1 MAFQTNTQSALN
13 NVAALVGLTQEKDD
27 SWKSQ
32 GFLNLYIPTKSGSRR
47 KVGTIFLKESRATDK
62 QLLDAFKRDPEA
74 TMKKLMSVM
83 ELEFNTAEG
92 SEDLLDL

>member
-1 MAFQTNTQSALN
+1 MAFQTNAQTALN
-13 NVAALVGLTQEKDD
+13 NVASLMGASQEKDD

-47 KVGTIFLKESRATDK
+47 KIGTIFLKESRATDK

-74 TMKKLMSVM
+74 TMKKLMTM
-83 ELEFNTAEG
+83 LELEYNSAEG
-92 SEDLLDL
+92 SEDQLDL

>member
-1 MAFQTNTQSALN
+1 MAFQTSSNTALN
-13 NVAALVGLTQEKDD
+13 AVASLITGEKDE

-47 KVGTIFLKESRATDK
+47 KIGTIFLKESRATDK

-74 TMKKLMSVM
+74 TMKKLMTM
-83 ELEFNTAEG
+83 LELEYNSAEG
-92 SEDLLDL
+92 SEDQLDL

>member
-1 MAFQTNTQSALN
+1 MAFQTNTQAALN
-13 NVAALVGLTQEKDD
+13 SVASLLGASQEKDD

-47 KVGTIFLKESRATDK
+47 KIGTIFLKESRATDK

-74 TMKKLMSVM
+74 TMKKLMTCL

-92 SEDLLDL
+92 SEDQLDL